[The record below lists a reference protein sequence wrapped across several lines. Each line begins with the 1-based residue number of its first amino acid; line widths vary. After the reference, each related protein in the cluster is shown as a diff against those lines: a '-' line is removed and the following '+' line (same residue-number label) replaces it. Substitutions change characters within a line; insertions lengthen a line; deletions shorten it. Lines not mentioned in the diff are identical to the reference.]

1 MTYQTVK
8 IFFER
13 KPNVS
18 YLFFAC
24 VIFLFRVFLHWY
36 GNDVQLVN
44 LLDVIWTLVLTAGF
58 VVGDHIRRKNKA
70 MKDKIENELKK
81 K

>member
-1 MTYQTVK
+1 MIDKRIKDY
-8 IFFER
+8 FER
-13 KPNVS
+13 KPNAS

-24 VIFLFRVFLHWY
+24 MIFLFRVFWNWY
-36 GNDVQLVN
+36 ANELQLVT
-44 LLDVIWTLVLTAGF
+44 LMDVIWTLMLTAGF
-58 VVGDHIRRKNKA
+58 VTGDRVRRKNKA